1 MTKPTAKPMPLQAA
15 VAPGLVAATEFLAAI
30 GREVRRHRAKRG
42 MTRRQLAQASET
54 SERYLAQIESGA
66 GNPSASVLR
75 AIAQALDLPASAL
88 LPETGTRTA
97 ELGAIFDLLAQVPEK
112 ELPALTKDIAARV
125 AQRAGADRARRIALV
140 GLRGAGKST
149 LGRMLAQHLGWPFI
163 ELDRRVEE
171 EYGASV
177 PDLIEMAGT
186 ATFRRHERG
195 ALDRLIAEHE
205 AAVIT
210 TAGGIVSNPETY
222 ALLLRHAHTVWIKA
236 RPEEHMSRV
245 MAQGDFRP
253 MAQNRAAMA
262 DLVAILE
269 ARRADYARARSGNR
283 HVWRRGR
290 AKLREAFTPG
300 HALGWGKRAVT
311 LADRGFLE
319 LAAVA
324 A

>member
-1 MTKPTAKPMPLQAA
+1 VAEPTKKTGLAGKPAGGIAQGGAA
-15 VAPGLVAATEFLAAI
+15 HAAAFLDAI
-30 GREVRRHRAKRG
+30 GREVRKNRAKRG

-75 AIAQALDLPASAL
+75 AIAQALDLPTAAL
-88 LPETGTRTA
+88 LPEAGARTA
-97 ELGAIFDLLAQVPEK
+97 ELGAIHDLLVQVPEK
-112 ELPALTKDIAARV
+112 ELRALAEEIAARV
-125 AQRAGADRARRIALV
+125 AVSGGADRARRIALV

-149 LGRMLAQHLGWPFI
+149 LGRMLAQHLDWPFI
-163 ELDRRVEE
+163 ELDQRVEDD
-171 EYGASV
+171 YGASI

-186 ATFRRHERG
+186 ATFRRRERG
-195 ALDRLIAEHE
+195 ALERVITEHD

-222 ALLLRHAHTVWIKA
+222 ALLLRRTHTVWIKA

-253 MAQNRAAMA
+253 MAQNRGAMA

-269 ARRADYARARSGNR
+269 ARRADYARAEAEVDTSGDAVERSF
-283 HVWRRGR
+283 
-290 AKLREAFTPG
+290 A
-300 HALGWGKRAVT
+300 ALLHTVT
-311 LADRGFLE
+311 SLLE
-319 LAAVA
+319 RSKP
-324 A
+324 